1 MTRLINEEWQEYKRK
16 VVPKE
21 ASHAQKRETKQA
33 FYAGA
38 TVLMA
43 IVTRSFKDLG
53 DDKEAGGRLMGALLK
68 EIEDY
73 AKALGFEEKHESN
86 RQKHFDSRTANS
98 GR

>member
-1 MTRLINEEWQEYKRK
+1 MAHLINEEWQEYKRK
-16 VVPKE
+16 VIPKD
-21 ASHAQKRETKQA
+21 AGHAQKRETKQA

-73 AKALGFEEKHESN
+73 AKTLGFEEKHERNRPKHSN
-86 RQKHFDSRTANS
+86 PRATNS